1 MTHVTCRL
9 TTKNRDQLRNPTLG
23 NRVWATFTFT
33 FSSTTVRR
41 PALGDVAATCTW
53 VLLRTCCRRRRGGG
67 SKARRYART
76 CYSSSCQF
84 VDESAPPPPAGST
97 AAAAA
102 VANDDLAFINRFQQF
117 VFDLGDSQVA
127 A

>member
-23 NRVWATFTFT
+23 NRVWATFTFA
-33 FSSTTVRR
+33 FSSTTVR

-84 VDESAPPPPAGST
+84 VDESAPPPPADST
-97 AAAAA
+97 AAAA